1 MTHGRSHRMIRPK
14 AVKGD
19 SMFKTI
25 VWATDGSDSA
35 DKGLPFVRSLLA
47 DDGAVLVVHCVE
59 HVVGPRAGFTVFP
72 NEDELQGKINQQVKE
87 LIEEGIE
94 ASLKIVSATAGGAAH
109 SIADAAEEAK
119 ADLIV
124 VGTRGHTALGGLLL
138 GSVTQR
144 LLHIGVAPVLA
155 VPAVERPASLQPKQ
169 VEFAN

>member
-1 MTHGRSHRMIRPK
+1 MTLRRAPRMMRAK
-14 AVKGD
+14 ALKGE

-35 DKGLPFVRSLLA
+35 DKGLPFARSLLG
-47 DDGAVLVVHCVE
+47 DDSSLVVVHCEE
-59 HVVGPRAGFTVFP
+59 HVVGPRGGFTVYAD
-72 NEDELQGKINQQVKE
+72 EDEVQAKIKRQVE
-87 LIEEGIE
+87 GLDEEGVQVTLQIL
-94 ASLKIVSATAGGAAH
+94 SSAAGGAAH
-109 SIADAAEEAK
+109 RIAEAAADAH

-155 VPAVERPASLQPKQ
+155 IPAVERPAPLQPRQ
-169 VEFAN
+169 VELAG